1 MLYRIVSALGWVG
14 AVLVFASAAGRFFRP
29 DWQNVWFWMAA
40 SGLTC
45 VVLYMVTQWRD
56 VARVFSH
63 RQARYGSLALA
74 SMVLAL
80 GVLIAVNYIASR
92 QNRRWDLTAARQFT
106 LADQTV
112 RILENLDA
120 PVRIRVFARDDDFD
134 RFRARL
140 VEYEDISDHVSVDYF
155 DVDKQPLQARQYEV
169 QSYGTV
175 VFEYEGRLERVV
187 ADTEQELT
195 NALIK
200 AIEGEER
207 TIYFVQGHGEKDVR
221 SAERDG
227 YNGVSDA
234 LTRDNFRVET
244 LVLAQQTDIPADAS
258 VVVVAGPQTDLFP
271 GEIDSLR
278 AYLDSG
284 GKALFLIDPPE
295 ATDAAPYPNL
305 SELFAEWAITLGNDV
320 VVDVSGIG
328 QLIGT
333 DASVPVVAEYPP
345 HAITNRFSYLT
356 AFPLARSVSP
366 VSGGIGDRVAQP
378 FVDTS
383 AQSWAESDITRLIE
397 GGEVELDEDQSDRP
411 GPITIGVAVA
421 AIVPDSSES
430 EMDPRDESGPLA
442 EEGDPTSDVQTDVEP
457 FPADTPDEAETDES
471 PPETRL
477 AVLGDSDFA
486 ANFGLGIQGNRD
498 LFLNIVDWLAQQ
510 ENLVA
515 IRPRVPEDR
524 RITLTLDQ
532 QQRIN
537 MLAIFLIPGVVLG
550 TGVYTWWLRRE

>member
-1 MLYRIVSALGWVG
+1 MIYRIVSALGWIG
-14 AVLVFASAAGRFFRP
+14 AVLVFTSAAGHFFRP
-29 DWQNVWFWMAA
+29 EWQNVWFWMAA
-40 SGLTC
+40 SGLGC
-45 VVLYMVTQWRD
+45 VVLYMLTQWRD
-56 VARVFSH
+56 VARGFSR
-63 RQARYGSLALA
+63 RQARHGSLALA
-74 SMVLAL
+74 STVLAL

-92 QNRRWDLTAARQFT
+92 QSRRWDLTAARQFT
-106 LADQTV
+106 LSDQTV

-140 VEYEDISDHVSVDYF
+140 VEYEDVSDQVSVEYF
-155 DVDKQPLQARQYEV
+155 DVDKQPLQARQFDV

-195 NALIK
+195 NTLIK

-207 TIYFVQGHGEKDVR
+207 TIYFVRGHGEKDVR

-234 LTRDNFRVET
+234 LTRENFRVDT
-244 LVLAQQTDIPADAS
+244 LVLAQQAGIPADAS
-258 VVVVAGPQTDLFP
+258 IVVVAGPQTDLFP

-278 AYLDSG
+278 AYLDRG

-295 ATDAAPYPNL
+295 ANDSAPLTNL
-305 SELFAEWAITLGNDV
+305 SELCAEWAITLGNDV
-320 VVDVSGIG
+320 VVDMSGIG

-333 DASVPVVAEYPP
+333 DASVPVVAEYPS

-366 VSGGIGDRVAQP
+366 VSGGIGARVAQP

-383 AQSWAESDITRLIE
+383 VQSWAESDITQLIE
-397 GGEVELDEDQSDRP
+397 TGEVELDEDQSDRP

-421 AIVPDSSES
+421 AAVPDSSES
-430 EMDPRDESGPLA
+430 ETDPSGESDSLTEEDEPSSEA
-442 EEGDPTSDVQTDVEP
+442 QTDVEP
-457 FPADTPDEAETDES
+457 PPADAPDEAETDES
-471 PPETRL
+471 PPETRV

-498 LFLNIVDWLAQQ
+498 LFLNIVDWLTQQ
-510 ENLVA
+510 EDLVA
-515 IRPRVPEDR
+515 IRPREPEDR
-524 RITLTLDQ
+524 RITLTLDEH
-532 QQRIN
+532 QRIN
-537 MLAIFLIPGVVLG
+537 MLSIFLIPGVVLG

>member
-1 MLYRIVSALGWVG
+1 MLYRIVSAIGWIG
-14 AVLVFASAAGRFFRP
+14 AVLVFASAAGRLFRP

-40 SGLTC
+40 SGLGC
-45 VVLYMVTQWRD
+45 VVLYMLTHWRD

-63 RQARYGSLALA
+63 RQVRYGSLALT
-74 SMVLAL
+74 STVLAL
-80 GVLIAVNYIASR
+80 GVLVAVNYIASR

-106 LADQTV
+106 LSDQTV
-112 RILENLDA
+112 RILENLEA
-120 PVRIRVFARDDDFD
+120 PVRILVFARDDDFD
-134 RFRARL
+134 RFRAL
-140 VEYEDISDHVSVDYF
+140 LAEYEDVSDQVSVEYF
-155 DVDKQPLQARQYEV
+155 DVDKQPLHARQYEV

-227 YNGVSDA
+227 YNGISDA

-278 AYLDSG
+278 AYLDRG
-284 GKALFLIDPPE
+284 GKALFLIDPSE
-295 ATDAAPYPNL
+295 TNDATPLTNL

-320 VVDVSGIG
+320 VVDASGMG
-328 QLIGT
+328 RLIGT
-333 DASVPVVAEYPP
+333 DASVPVVAEYPS

-356 AFPLARSVSP
+356 AFPLARSISP

-383 AQSWAESDITRLIE
+383 TQSWAESDITRLIE
-397 GGEVELDEDQSDRP
+397 SGEVELDEDQSDRP

-421 AIVPDSSES
+421 ATVPDSSEP
-430 EMDPRDESGPLA
+430 ETDPSGESGPLA
-442 EEGDPTSDVQTDVEP
+442 DAGEPTPESQTDVEP
-457 FPADTPDEAETDES
+457 SPADAPDEADTDES
-471 PPETRL
+471 PPETRV

-515 IRPRVPEDR
+515 IRPREPEDR

-537 MLAIFLIPGVVLG
+537 MLSIFLLPGVVFG
-550 TGVYTWWLRRE
+550 TGMYTWWLRRA